1 MERGGSDE
9 CTVNLKFIS
18 YYCHELSAQTLP
30 FLPFIM
36 AYAGR
41 LYSNGL
47 QVHERVKI
55 LLLEVCERGLK
66 GLPGLVI

>member
-30 FLPFIM
+30 FFTFH
-36 AYAGR
+36 
-41 LYSNGL
+41 NGL
-47 QVHERVKI
+47 CREA
-55 LLLEVCERGLK
+55 LLERASGT
-66 GLPGLVI
+66 

>member
-30 FLPFIM
+30 FFTFH
-36 AYAGR
+36 
-41 LYSNGL
+41 NGL
-47 QVHERVKI
+47 CREA
-55 LLLEVCERGLK
+55 LLERASGTLK
-66 GLPGLVI
+66 GEDFTT